1 MLKPP
6 FAKASEVAQQVQH
19 DIRVLIKE
27 RHPPLPG
34 TANRVAIALTIVA
47 RVAAVQVDVPNIT
60 AIARSLG
67 RRPVN
72 AGGNP
77 GGVGIVVNAVNVG
90 LHQLFFARQIPVV
103 NRALTGDRFF
113 RKRAAG
119 VNRIVA
125 IEVRAVVIAPR
136 IGGKK
141 IAE

>member
-34 TANRVAIALTIVA
+34 TANREASVLTIVVREA
-47 RVAAVQVDVPNIT
+47 VVQVDVPSTT
-60 AIARSLG
+60 AIVRGLG
-67 RRPVN
+67 RRPVI
-72 AGGNP
+72 AGNP

-119 VNRIVA
+119 VNRIAA